1 MDGVWV
7 YYEVSSAPCWKA
19 FSRLDQ
25 SRLEDARAEA
35 ACTTGDGAEDDGE
48 EEEASPPLQPLPDLP
63 AAHPS
68 AVVFFGR
75 AESSCSVPVAAAG
88 CCGNATAAG
97 CWSGT
102 GHFM

>member
-48 EEEASPPLQPLPDLP
+48 EEEAENMLNKPSSSLPRVKSKTKIVREALDSQYHSNLI
-63 AAHPS
+63 S
-68 AVVFFGR
+68 EF
-75 AESSCSVPVAAAG
+75 
-88 CCGNATAAG
+88 
-97 CWSGT
+97 
-102 GHFM
+102 